1 MASATT
7 FGVPKPE
14 HRGLIYWMERVL
26 KEREKVRSSPDVDA
40 VHDLRVAI
48 RRCRSLAA
56 VMEELDPHPSWPEM
70 RKLGRKLFRQLGE
83 LRDTQ
88 VLEEWVVK
96 LAKPDDPVRIK
107 ILALFAA
114 REKDL
119 REAALRAAEKFDDK
133 SWRRLERTLKQRS
146 RLVPLD
152 SPAADCLA
160 IERLDDARELHLQA
174 LRTEKPE
181 TWHTLRIAVKRFRYT
196 VESLLPGRYSAWGGD
211 LKSIQ
216 DSLGDIHDL
225 DVLAETIAH
234 LEGDS
239 LDDSRLA
246 WSERLAAERRTRTE
260 SYRERAAGAQGLWH
274 SWRSALPAGPALDNA
289 SFARLRVTSRA
300 MDPNLRRSRQVGR
313 LALRLYD
320 GLRRAGFSGFEKGS
334 PRNVF
339 RGAAQLLGIGG
350 SLETNSPHKAARA
363 FLRAMDVPPGWSAA
377 EWDLLAGIVRYQRG
391 AQPKPKQKAFAKL
404 PDEDQKRLLRFSGI
418 LRLSRALRKSGV
430 ETPRGLR
437 IERSVDAVLIHLAG
451 LRDTEETAPRLAS
464 GKYMLESALQCPVL
478 LKALPPAPNVV
489 ELPRIPE
496 PEQAAA
502 SD

>member
-7 FGVPKPE
+7 LGVPKPE

-26 KEREKVRSSPDVDA
+26 KEREKVRTSPDVDA

-56 VMEELDPHPSWPEM
+56 VMEELDPHPAWPEM

-88 VLEEWVVK
+88 VLEEWVTRLSK
-96 LAKPDDPVRIK
+96 SDDPVRVK

-119 REAALRAAEKFDDK
+119 REAALRAAEKFDEK

-146 RLVPLD
+146 RFVPLD
-152 SPAADCLA
+152 GPAAACLA
-160 IERLDDARELHLQA
+160 LERLEVARELHLHA

-181 TWHTLRIAVKRFRYT
+181 TWHALRIAVKRFRYT
-196 VESLLPGRYSAWGGD
+196 VESLLPSHYSAWGAD

-216 DSLGDIHDL
+216 DSLGEIHDL
-225 DVLAETIAH
+225 DVLAGTIAH

-239 LDDSRLA
+239 LNASRLA
-246 WSERLAAERRTRTE
+246 WSERLVAERRSRTE
-260 SYRERAAGAQGLWH
+260 SYRERAAGTQGRWH
-274 SWRSALPAGPALDNA
+274 SWRSALPAGAALDNA

-300 MDPNLRRSRQVGR
+300 MDPNLRRTRQVAR

-350 SLETNSPHKAARA
+350 SLEAKSPHKAARA
-363 FLRAMDVPPGWSAA
+363 FLRDMDVPPGWSLA
-377 EWDLLAGIVRYQRG
+377 EWDLLAAVVRYQRG
-391 AQPKPKQKAFAKL
+391 APPNPKQKAFATL
-404 PDEDQKRLLRFSGI
+404 PEEAQKRLLRLAGV
-418 LRLSRALRKSGV
+418 LRLARALRKSGV
-430 ETPRGLR
+430 ESPRGLR

-451 LRDTEETAPRLAS
+451 LRETQETAPRLAS
-464 GKYMLESALQCPVL
+464 GKYMLESALLCPVL

-489 ELPRIPE
+489 ELPRVPE
-496 PEQAAA
+496 PEHAAA